1 MFRRSQHQN
10 ISLRGL
16 PEKDRLALRDSLQAP
31 VGPAA
36 PACPGD
42 AANLVDMTALAYGEK
57 FEGMY
62 PSVGA
67 CDEFIRLFPFQ
78 KSHVPQPQQGLDS
91 ACGGYGPR
99 PAATRA
105 VVRDWTGLSATSQLW
120 KEG

>member
-67 CDEFIRLFPFQ
+67 CDEFIRLFLFRRVMCH
-78 KSHVPQPQQGLDS
+78 SRNRGWILHVVAMALDQPQLE
-91 ACGGYGPR
+91 P
-99 PAATRA
+99 
-105 VVRDWTGLSATSQLW
+105 
-120 KEG
+120 